1 LQENKAGGLSGRKRP
16 FPGLKLYFPLDD
28 FFNYNTDLGFNASI
42 LKKYFQMALT
52 GGSGSVF
59 SLENGVHRHKF
70 RAIVRREQRFSAF
83 FCQLF
88 ANSIE

>member
-1 LQENKAGGLSGRKRP
+1 LQENKAGGLSGRKQP
-16 FPGLKLYFPLDD
+16 FPGLKLYYPLND
-28 FFNYNTDLGFNASI
+28 FFNYTTDLGSNASI

-52 GGSGSVF
+52 AGSGSVLG
-59 SLENGVHRHKF
+59 LENGVRRRKF
-70 RAIVRREQRFSAF
+70 RASVRLEQRFSAF